1 MLFEDTPN
9 PNAKK
14 ISMNHNYEVGTYL
27 DENLKHNQNID
38 KLLSNKNIV
47 NIFTGPNFL
56 TVLKTNESTWESI
69 IGDLETNS

>member
-27 DENLKHNQNID
+27 DKNLKHDQNID

-47 NIFTGPNFL
+47 NIFTGPNF
-56 TVLKTNESTWESI
+56 
-69 IGDLETNS
+69 